1 MKLNRKSNKY
11 LIIALAFV
19 ILSTFSTHSASAATG
34 ELRLTT
40 SPLPISLKVTPGTS
54 VTTALKIKNDG
65 NQTENLKV
73 SLMKFKADP
82 NTGAT
87 ILSDRES
94 TDTYFDWV
102 TFSDPIFTLPS
113 NEWKTV
119 NATFNVPK
127 EAVFDYYYAIVFLR
141 ADQQTQPGE
150 RQTVLNGGTATMVL
164 LTADVPNAQKQLDL
178 AQFTADKNI
187 FEFLPV
193 TFDIKVRNTGN
204 VHVIPHGNI
213 FISRNEEKDVA
224 ILDVNATQGSIL
236 PNSPRDFKSQW
247 SDGFPVFTPKEVD
260 GATQKDASGN
270 LIQELKWNFADASK
284 LRWGKYTA
292 KLLLV
297 YDNGQRD
304 VPIEAE
310 VSFWVIP
317 WRLIGGL
324 LVILIFMF
332 IGLKSTIQGW
342 YKKIK
347 GAFDKKKK

>member
-127 EAVFDYYYAIVFLR
+127 EAVFDYYYCLVFLR

-150 RQTVLNGGTATMVL
+150 RQTVLNGGTA
-164 LTADVPNAQKQLDL
+164 
-178 AQFTADKNI
+178 
-187 FEFLPV
+187 
-193 TFDIKVRNTGN
+193 
-204 VHVIPHGNI
+204 
-213 FISRNEEKDVA
+213 
-224 ILDVNATQGSIL
+224 
-236 PNSPRDFKSQW
+236 
-247 SDGFPVFTPKEVD
+247 
-260 GATQKDASGN
+260 
-270 LIQELKWNFADASK
+270 
-284 LRWGKYTA
+284 
-292 KLLLV
+292 
-297 YDNGQRD
+297 
-304 VPIEAE
+304 
-310 VSFWVIP
+310 
-317 WRLIGGL
+317 
-324 LVILIFMF
+324 
-332 IGLKSTIQGW
+332 
-342 YKKIK
+342 
-347 GAFDKKKK
+347 